1 MEITEWAKKI
11 DWNKRVKA
19 ICKPCWEIKYCP
31 YGSLVEYMPL
41 KCENIQKKCRIFGH
55 VCPVFMVAEPFTET
69 KELRSISRVIS
80 REVQFKV
87 IRRDNNTCQIC
98 SKTVLDKDIQFDHII
113 PWSKGGSSD
122 ESNIRILCPEC
133 NRKRGNDFESE
144 YLVKDYSELVNGL
157 LEITQEMLYDV
168 ILSIL
173 VINKLKMERK
183 FVLTIENI
191 LLRLNLN
198 KKQIETAEIVYK
210 LAFELDEIISNFDK
224 NNVYF
229 KNIEIEKIKYRF
241 GYNKNL
247 EVHTIADVSAKFNV
261 SITNILNTENKLF
274 NFIGLSIDYLETDY
288 LLEFDNL
295 MILKVKEFEV

>member
-69 KELRSISRVIS
+69 KKLRSISRVIS

-224 NNVYF
+224 NNAYF
-229 KNIEIEKIKYRF
+229 KNMEIEKIKYRF

-247 EVHTIADVSAKFNV
+247 EVHTIAAVSAKFNV

-295 MILKVKEFEV
+295 MISKVKEFEV